1 MWMHPHTKDN
11 NMPEYTLHDYDDNEA
26 KQPASAG
33 CHPTTCSPSSDT
45 PKSDKL
51 AAMLIHPDSILSV
64 RKYVKKSLK
73 LSRKLE
79 RKLAESIAS
88 EASETRWAA
97 QYKAERDEARQTAE
111 IFRACAERKFGPM
124 PFPRK
129 FLWENSEL

>member
-1 MWMHPHTKDN
+1 
-11 NMPEYTLHDYDDNEA
+11 MPEPETNSTA
-26 KQPASAG
+26 IAG
-33 CHPTTCSPSSDT
+33 SSPVACSPSSDT

-73 LSRKLE
+73 LCRKLE
-79 RKLAESIAS
+79 RKVAESIAS

-111 IFRACAERKFGPM
+111 MFRACAERKFGPM
-124 PFPRK
+124 PFPRN
-129 FLWENSEL
+129 FLWENASLSHGDESATPTAR

>member
-1 MWMHPHTKDN
+1 M
-11 NMPEYTLHDYDDNEA
+11 E
-26 KQPASAG
+26 
-33 CHPTTCSPSSDT
+33 TTPQNQQHGGSGSPGMACSPSLDT

-51 AAMLIHPDSILSV
+51 AATLIHPDSILSV

-111 IFRACAERKFGPM
+111 MFRACAERKFGPM

-129 FLWENSEL
+129 FLWENS